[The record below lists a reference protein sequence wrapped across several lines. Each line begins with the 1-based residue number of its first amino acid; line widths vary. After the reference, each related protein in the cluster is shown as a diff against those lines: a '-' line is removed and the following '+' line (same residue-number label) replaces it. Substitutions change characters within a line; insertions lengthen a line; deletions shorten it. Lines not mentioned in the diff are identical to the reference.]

1 MYIYIGKKISFT
13 KKIDKFLIN
22 QFVKL
27 SGDNNPIHVNEEYA
41 KKTTYKKIVA
51 HGMLSEAFLSTIIGT
66 KLPGK
71 GSLWV
76 EKEVKFLKIVRLDDY
91 ITFNAEVTSIDEQNR
106 VAFLNI
112 SAKNQFGE
120 KVIDSKNKVII
131 SDNCKITKEN
141 KKNIKKKIKKIKK
154 INKKNKKTVL
164 LLGSSGGIG
173 LDTANTLLKAGYTV
187 YCQYFSENYS
197 LDKLKKKY
205 KNKISLLEL
214 DINNK
219 KSLSKFLNK
228 IRKTKFTH
236 LINCIM
242 PKIYNVPYQDIKKKD
257 FEYYFSGLFYSVIE
271 IINEVT
277 KIFIKNNCGNIID
290 ISTVYLQIPEKNF
303 LPYITYKGA
312 MKHFIKTLSVE
323 LSGYNI
329 RSNIIT
335 AGVTNTQQI
344 SNMTKKQKMLVSAKT
359 PLKRIANPKDISN
372 ALKYLASEKSSFVN
386 GANINVD
393 GGII

>member
-1 MYIYIGKKISFT
+1 MIIYIGKKISFT
-13 KKIDKFLIN
+13 KKINKSLIN

-71 GSLWV
+71 GSLWI

-91 ITFNAEVTSIDEQNR
+91 ITFDAEVISIDEQNR
-106 VAFLNI
+106 VAFI
-112 SAKNQFGE
+112 DICAKNQFGE

-131 SDNCKITKEN
+131 SDNCKIA
-141 KKNIKKKIKKIKK
+141 KKIHKKKIKKIKK
-154 INKKNKKTVL
+154 IHKLNKKTVL

-173 LDTANTLLKAGYTV
+173 LDTANTLLKAGYIV
-187 YCQYFSENYS
+187 YCQYFTENNS

-205 KNKISLLEL
+205 KNKVFLLKL
-214 DINNK
+214 DIYNE
-219 KSLSKFLNK
+219 KSLSKFLNE
-228 IRKTKFTH
+228 IRKVNFTH
-236 LINCIM
+236 LINCII

-257 FEYYFSGLFYSVIE
+257 FEYYFSGLFYNVIE

-323 LSGYNI
+323 LSGYDI

-335 AGVTNTQQI
+335 AGVTNTQQT
-344 SNMTKKQKMLVSAKT
+344 SNMTRKQKMLVSAKT

-372 ALKYLASEKSSFVN
+372 ALKYLVSKESSFVN

>member
-1 MYIYIGKKISFT
+1 MLIYIGKKILFT
-13 KKIDKFLIN
+13 KKIDKSLIN

-71 GSLWV
+71 GSLWI

-91 ITFNAEVTSIDEQNR
+91 ITFNAEVTSIDEQSR
-106 VAFLNI
+106 VAFIDI
-112 SAKNQFGE
+112 SAQNQFGE

-131 SDNCKITKEN
+131 SDNCKIAKNN
-141 KKNIKKKIKKIKK
+141 KKTAKEKIKKIHK
-154 INKKNKKTVL
+154 INKKTVL

-173 LDTANTLLKAGYTV
+173 LDTANTLLKAGYIV

-197 LDKLKKKY
+197 LNKLKKKY
-205 KNKISLLEL
+205 KNKIFLLKL
-214 DINNK
+214 DINSE
-219 KSLSKFLNK
+219 KSLLQFLNK
-228 IRKTKFTH
+228 VKKVNFTH

-242 PKIYNVPYQDIKKKD
+242 PKIYNVSYQNIKKKD
-257 FEYYFSGLFYSVIE
+257 FEYYFSGLFYNVIE
-271 IINEVT
+271 IINQVS
-277 KIFIKNNCGNIID
+277 KIFIRNNHGNIID
-290 ISTVYLQIPEKNF
+290 ISTVYLQIPEKNY

-312 MKHFIKTLSVE
+312 MKHFIKTLSIE

-335 AGVTNTQQI
+335 AGVTNTQQT
-344 SNMTKKQKMLVSAKT
+344 SNMTRKQKMLVSAKT

-372 ALKYLASEKSSFVN
+372 AVKYLVSEESNFVN

>member
-1 MYIYIGKKISFT
+1 MLIYIGKKISIT
-13 KKIDKFLIN
+13 KKINKSLIN

-27 SGDNNPIHVNEEYA
+27 SGDNNPIHVDDEYA

-71 GSLWV
+71 GSLWI
-76 EKEVKFLKIVRLDDY
+76 EKEVKFIKIVRLDDY
-91 ITFNAEVTSIDEQNR
+91 ITFNAEVVSIDEYNR
-106 VAFLNI
+106 VAYIDI
-112 SAKNQFGE
+112 SATNQFGE

-131 SDNCKITKEN
+131 SDSCKIAKEN
-141 KKNIKKKIKKIKK
+141 KKIIKKSIKKNYK
-154 INKKNKKTVL
+154 INKKTVL

-173 LDTANTLLKAGYTV
+173 LDAAKTLLKSGYTV
-187 YCQYFSENYS
+187 YCQYFSDNYF
-197 LDKLKKKY
+197 LNKLKKKY
-205 KNKISLLEL
+205 KNKIFLLKL
-214 DINNK
+214 DIKNQ
-219 KSLSKFLNK
+219 KSLSKFLNEIKK
-228 IRKTKFTH
+228 INFTH
-236 LINCIM
+236 LINCII

-257 FEYYFSGLFYSVIE
+257 FEYYFSGLFYNVIE
-271 IINEVT
+271 IINEIT
-277 KIFIKNNCGNIID
+277 KIFIKNDLGNIID
-290 ISTVYLQIPEKNF
+290 ISTIYLQIPEKNL

-335 AGVTNTQQI
+335 AGVTNTQQT

-372 ALKYLASEKSSFVN
+372 ALKYLASEESSFVN

-393 GGII
+393 GGIT